1 MGCPSSRR
9 LIAHNVKV
17 SIQSQHEMHQENH
30 RADQKSESSA
40 KMRAILTCILAE
52 ASVCVYE
59 DDRCSRTSAPTD
71 HDCLQQ
77 KQQTG
82 PQLSIVDIFMFVIF
96 VLCLFFV
103 CLVF

>member
-40 KMRAILTCILAE
+40 KMRAILILAE

-82 PQLSIVDIFMFVIF
+82 PQLSTVDIFMFVIF